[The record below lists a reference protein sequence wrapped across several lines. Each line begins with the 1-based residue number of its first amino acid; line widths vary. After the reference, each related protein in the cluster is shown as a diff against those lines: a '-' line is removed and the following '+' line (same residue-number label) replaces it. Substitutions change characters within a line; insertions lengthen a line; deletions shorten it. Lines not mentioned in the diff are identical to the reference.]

1 MFCLLVAAVV
11 FGVVVTTMGS
21 LKFNYIIRLKKTT
34 FAQTIFGPM

>member
-1 MFCLLVAAVV
+1 MFCFLVAAVV
-11 FGVVVTTMGS
+11 LGVVVATMGS